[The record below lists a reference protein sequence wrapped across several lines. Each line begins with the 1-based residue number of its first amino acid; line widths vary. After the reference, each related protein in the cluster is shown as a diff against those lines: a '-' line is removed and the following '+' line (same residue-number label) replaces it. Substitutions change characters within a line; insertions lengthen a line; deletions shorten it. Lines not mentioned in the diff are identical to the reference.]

1 MIKIQESSFG
11 YSGKDKVL
19 NKIDLK
25 VNKGECILLCG
36 ESGCGKTTLTKLI
49 NGLIPH
55 FTYNGELE
63 GSVTAA
69 GMNVETTKM
78 YELSKKIGSVFQNP
92 KSQFFNLDSD
102 SELAFGLENKGIDP
116 IVIENRLEETI
127 HQLGIENLLNRNIFS
142 MSGGEKQMLAFAS
155 VYAMN
160 PEIYILDEPSANLDT
175 ESINILRKQIEK
187 IKSQGHTIVITEHRM
202 YFLKGLIDRAIFL
215 KNGEIDRD
223 FIGKDFMKMSQEER
237 IKLGL
242 RSFNENK
249 INVKSVAFNEGKRG
263 LEIKNLS
270 CKVKKN
276 MVFKNLSFSVMEG
289 DIIAITGHN
298 GAGKTTLSR
307 CISGL
312 LKESSGSI
320 KLDGKVLSRRERRKL
335 SFLVMQDVNHQ
346 LFADSVW
353 NECEMADSNLMK
365 KQIENVLRD
374 FNLLSFREFHPM
386 ALSGGQ
392 KQRLAVATA
401 ILTNK
406 KILIFDEPTSGL
418 DYKHMIGVSNFMK
431 KLSKSGHIILIVTH
445 DIEFLNNT
453 CNKFISM
460 KINNRED

>member
-11 YSGKDKVL
+11 YSGKGKVL
-19 NKIDLK
+19 KKIDLQ

-63 GSVTAA
+63 GKVIAA
-69 GMNVETTKM
+69 GMSVATTKM

-102 SELAFGLENKGIDP
+102 SELAFGLENEGLDP
-116 IVIENRLEETI
+116 IVIQNRLDETVS
-127 HQLGIENLLNRNIFS
+127 QLKIERLLKRNIFS

-155 VYAMN
+155 VYAMT
-160 PEIYILDEPSANLDT
+160 PQIYILDEPSANLDT
-175 ESINILRKQIEK
+175 ESIKTLRKQIEK
-187 IKSQGHTIVITEHRM
+187 IKNQGHTIVIAEHRL
-202 YFLKGLIDRAIFL
+202 YFLNGLIDRAVFL
-215 KNGEIDRD
+215 KNGEIDRI
-223 FIGKDFMKMSQEER
+223 FTGKDFMNMSQEER

-242 RSFNENK
+242 RDFHENK
-249 INVKSVAFNEGKRG
+249 INIPSAAFYDGQLGLQVKD
-263 LEIKNLS
+263 LS
-270 CKVKKN
+270 CKIKKN
-276 MVFKNLSFSVMEG
+276 VVLKNLSFSAMAG
-289 DIIAITGHN
+289 DVVAITGHN

-312 LKESSGSI
+312 LREASGSI
-320 KLDGKVLSRRERRKL
+320 KLDGKVLNRRERMKL

-346 LFADSVW
+346 LFGDSVW
-353 NECEMADSNLMK
+353 NECDMIDSTLT
-365 KQIENVLRD
+365 ENHIKDVLIT
-374 FNLLSFREFHPM
+374 FNLLSFKESHPM

-401 ILTNK
+401 ILTDK

-418 DYKHMIGVSNFMK
+418 DYKHMMEVSKLIK
-431 KLSKSGHIILIVTH
+431 KLSKSGHIVLIVTH

-453 CNKFISM
+453 CNKFVYMEMNS
-460 KINNRED
+460 RAQ